1 MSEEPEILPADPD
14 PLEEGGGPV
23 KTFLEHLEDLRWTLV
38 KSVVAVVVAILAC
51 LSGANWIIK
60 VLTWPLEKA
69 EGLKTEPEARLVV
82 TLGTNVFARMTA
94 SEAARNGFP
103 LASTNDDTF
112 LRLAPLQVGT
122 NWVMGIVSDT
132 NPPPASAYRNPVT
145 LSILGPAKAFS
156 VLMQVAVYGGFVVA
170 APFILFFLGQF
181 ILPALHFHEKKLL
194 FKVAGA
200 ATGLFLVGVAF
211 CYFLILVICLST
223 TQTFTRWLGFSAD
236 LWSADEYISFVC
248 WFMLGMGLAFQLP
261 LVLLTLVRLGILTPR
276 KLSEFR
282 MYFVVG
288 ILVLAAF
295 ITPDGSPIT
304 LILLA
309 GPLYLLYEISVIIAK
324 FWEVRDLRR
333 ARAEGEIDA
342 DSP

>member
-1 MSEEPEILPADPD
+1 MSEEPELLPVEADPPD
-14 PLEEGGGPV
+14 EGGGPV

-82 TLGTNVFARMTA
+82 TLGTNVFSRMTV
-94 SEAARNGFP
+94 SEAARHGFP
-103 LASTNDDTF
+103 LASTNEDTF

-122 NWVMGIVSDT
+122 NWILGLAPDT

-145 LSILGPAKAFS
+145 LSILGPAKAFA
-156 VLMQVAVYGGFVVA
+156 VLMEVAVYGGFVLA
-170 APFILFFLGQF
+170 TPFILFFLGQF
-181 ILPALHFHEKKLL
+181 ILPALHIHEKRLL

-200 ATGLFLVGVAF
+200 GTGLFMLGVAF

-248 WFMLGMGLAFQLP
+248 WFMLGMGVAFQLP
-261 LVLLTLVRLGILTPR
+261 LVLLTLVKIGILDAA
-276 KLSEFR
+276 KLSKFR
-282 MYFVVG
+282 SYWVVAG
-288 ILVLAAF
+288 LLIAAF
-295 ITPDGSPIT
+295 ITPDGNP
-304 LILLA
+304 LNMLL
-309 GPLYLLYEISVIIAK
+309 L
-324 FWEVRDLRR
+324 
-333 ARAEGEIDA
+333 
-342 DSP
+342 

>member
-1 MSEEPEILPADPD
+1 
-14 PLEEGGGPV
+14 
-23 KTFLEHLEDLRWTLV
+23 
-38 KSVVAVVVAILAC
+38 
-51 LSGANWIIK
+51 
-60 VLTWPLEKA
+60 
-69 EGLKTEPEARLVV
+69 
-82 TLGTNVFARMTA
+82 
-94 SEAARNGFP
+94 SEAARHGFP
-103 LASTNDDTF
+103 LASTNEDTF

-122 NWVMGIVSDT
+122 NWILGLAPDT

-145 LSILGPAKAFS
+145 LSILGPAKAFA
-156 VLMQVAVYGGFVVA
+156 VLMEVAVYGGFVLA
-170 APFILFFLGQF
+170 TPFILFFLGQF
-181 ILPALHFHEKKLL
+181 ILPAMHIHEKRLM

-200 ATGLFLVGVAF
+200 GTGLFMLGVAF

-304 LILLA
+304 LLLLA
-309 GPLYLLYEISVIIAK
+309 GPLLILYELSVLIAK
-324 FWEVRDLRR
+324 FWEIRDRR
-333 ARAEGEIDA
+333 RSRSAGTLDDDPAAR
-342 DSP
+342 